1 MASPATTLLW
11 LSARASETLIEGS
24 KVEVVLGAPG
34 VLYYRRVS
42 GYVLHWIYYFS
53 LKSPGLTSFTLPATR
68 LQRLIRSIN
77 LKVVGSLATRKTW
90 SSFFSL
96 STPLSFTEYVIF
108 HLNHQVL
115 HFLSPVKA
123 HCAKASHSTLLCL
136 CHTSSFTYRRA
147 RELSFFSELLVF
159 LKENIVFHIN
169 QKA

>member
-1 MASPATTLLW
+1 MTSPATTLLW

-77 LKVVGSLATRKTW
+77 LKVVGCLQLERLGVL
-90 SSFFSL
+90 FFSL

-123 HCAKASHSTLLCL
+123 HCAKASHWTLLCL
-136 CHTSSFTYRRA
+136 CHSHPLSLIAAHANYLFSLSCLSSWKKTSSFT
-147 RELSFFSELLVF
+147 
-159 LKENIVFHIN
+159 
-169 QKA
+169 

>member
-42 GYVLHWIYYFS
+42 GYVAHWIYYFS

-77 LKVVGSLATRKTW
+77 LKVVGSLATRKT
-90 SSFFSL
+90 
-96 STPLSFTEYVIF
+96 PLSFTEYVIF

-123 HCAKASHSTLLCL
+123 HCAKASHWTLLCL